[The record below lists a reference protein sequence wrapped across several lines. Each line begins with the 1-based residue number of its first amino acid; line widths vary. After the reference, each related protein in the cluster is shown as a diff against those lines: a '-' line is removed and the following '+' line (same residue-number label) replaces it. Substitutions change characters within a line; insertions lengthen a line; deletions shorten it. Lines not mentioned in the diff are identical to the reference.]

1 MADNVVLNTNTT
13 TGVTL
18 ATDEAGS
25 PSVHYQRVKLTD
37 GTADST
43 TVIASGNGTNSNAL
57 RVTVA
62 SDSTGVIAVTDNNSS
77 LTTDFSGVVSTGNA
91 TTTALGSNASWTGTF
106 EEVKNYA
113 CISFTLYAD
122 VSSANNGLELQW
134 SGDGTNIDKVE
145 YINVTG
151 GTGKAL
157 TFNIRSRYF
166 RVKYTNGASAQ
177 STFRVSTVYRYTGTG
192 INNYPINNTITSTSL
207 STLTRSVIVGES
219 TAGGGSYVNVKVSP
233 SGGLPV
239 DATQSGTWNVGLN
252 AGTNAIGKLS
262 ANDGVDIG
270 DVTINNASIAV
281 TGTFWQ
287 ATQPVSIASAVPVT
301 DNSGSLTVDA
311 PVGTPVFVRLSDG
324 TSSIS
329 TLPVSLASVPSHAVT
344 NAGTFAVQE
353 SGAALTALQLI
364 DDAVY
369 TAGTGTPSKG
379 LAAMGTDGTNPRIIS
394 TTTAG
399 AVNIADG
406 GNSITVDGTVAATQS
421 GTWNIGS
428 ITTLPALAS
437 GTNTIGGT
445 YVVANATGGTTLFS
459 NAGTSTK
466 TQIGTGAKKLYWIH
480 VMNLKASVLYLQ
492 VFNNTSA
499 GVTLG
504 TTSPDLIFPI
514 PTQGTTNGAG
524 FNLDFSAGVAFGTG
538 LTFAVTTTATGSTTA
553 SAGECYLNAG
563 YA

>member
-25 PSVHYQRVKLTD
+25 PLVHYQRVKLTD

-62 SDSTGVIAVTDNNSS
+62 SDSTGVLAVTDNNGS
-77 LTTDFSGVVSTGNA
+77 LTTDYSGVVSTGNA
-91 TTTALGSNASWTGTF
+91 TTTALGSNAAWTGTF
-106 EEVKNYA
+106 EDLKNYA
-113 CISFTLYAD
+113 CLSFTLSTN
-122 VSSANNGLELQW
+122 VSSATNGLEFQW
-134 SGDGTNIDKVE
+134 SGDGTNVDEIE
-145 YINVTG
+145 YVNIIG
-151 GTGKAL
+151 GEARAIAL
-157 TFNIRSRYF
+157 NIRGRYF
-166 RVKYTNGASAQ
+166 RVKYTNGATAQ
-177 STFRVSTVYRYTGTG
+177 STFRVTTTYRYTGNG
-192 INNYPINNTITSTSL
+192 INNYPLNKAITSTSL
-207 STLTRSVIVGES
+207 STLSRSVLVGES

-239 DATQSGTWNVGLN
+239 DATQSGTWNIGSI
-252 AGTNAIGKLS
+252 TN
-262 ANDGVDIG
+262 
-270 DVTINNASIAV
+270 
-281 TGTFWQ
+281 
-287 ATQPVSIASAVPVT
+287 PVAVT

-324 TSSIS
+324 TSAIS

-364 DDAVY
+364 DDTVY
-369 TAGTGTPSKG
+369 TTGTGTPSKG
-379 LAAMGTDGTNPRIIS
+379 QAVMGTDGTNPRIIS

-421 GTWNIGS
+421 GTWNINS
-428 ITTLPALAS
+428 ITTLPALAA

-480 VMNLKASVLYLQ
+480 VMNLKNAVLYLQ

-504 TTSPDLIFPI
+504 TTSPDLVFPI
-514 PTQGTTNGAG
+514 PTQGNTNGAG

-538 LTFAVTTTATGSTTA
+538 LTFAITTTATGATA
-553 SAGECYLNAG
+553 ASSGECYLNAG

>member
-25 PSVHYQRVKLTD
+25 PLVHYQRVKLTD

-62 SDSTGVIAVTDNNSS
+62 SDSTGVLA
-77 LTTDFSGVVSTGNA
+77 
-91 TTTALGSNASWTGTF
+91 
-106 EEVKNYA
+106 
-113 CISFTLYAD
+113 
-122 VSSANNGLELQW
+122 
-134 SGDGTNIDKVE
+134 
-145 YINVTG
+145 
-151 GTGKAL
+151 
-157 TFNIRSRYF
+157 
-166 RVKYTNGASAQ
+166 
-177 STFRVSTVYRYTGTG
+177 
-192 INNYPINNTITSTSL
+192 
-207 STLTRSVIVGES
+207 
-219 TAGGGSYVNVKVSP
+219 
-233 SGGLPV
+233 
-239 DATQSGTWNVGLN
+239 
-252 AGTNAIGKLS
+252 
-262 ANDGVDIG
+262 
-270 DVTINNASIAV
+270 
-281 TGTFWQ
+281 
-287 ATQPVSIASAVPVT
+287 VT

-324 TSSIS
+324 TSAIS

-364 DDAVY
+364 DDTVY
-369 TAGTGTPSKG
+369 TTGTGTPSKG
-379 LAAMGTDGTNPRIIS
+379 QAVMGTDGTNPRIIS

-421 GTWNIGS
+421 GTWNINS
-428 ITTLPALAS
+428 ITTLPSLAA

-480 VMNLKASVLYLQ
+480 VMNLKSAVLYLQ

-504 TTSPDLIFPI
+504 TTSPDLVFPI
-514 PTQGTTNGAG
+514 PTQGNTNGAG

-538 LTFAVTTTATGSTTA
+538 LTFAITTTATGATA
-553 SAGECYLNAG
+553 ASSSECYLNAG